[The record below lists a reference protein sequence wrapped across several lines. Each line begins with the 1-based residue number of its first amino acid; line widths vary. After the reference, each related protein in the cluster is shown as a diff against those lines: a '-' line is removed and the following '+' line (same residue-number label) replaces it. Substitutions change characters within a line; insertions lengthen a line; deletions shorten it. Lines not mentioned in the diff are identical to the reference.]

1 MHFRRAFTVSL
12 LTAVVLVVSSAA
24 FAGGVKN
31 NSTTSKGTALNAQ
44 WLMTT
49 ALSPTGVF
57 DDGYDLYD
65 NGVSGVQC
73 YFGVSGKN
81 LVLVTYNTPRTLHF
95 TFDTSQN
102 AWKTSGIPADFTA
115 VVDFYGVNYYGPYVS
130 QSIGS
135 TAEVSASLEFYVGRT
150 TYELNYPALASYRTG
165 QNTWLITSNPNDIPG
180 YPGFTASNQATLV
193 LVRRSGNITY
203 GTVNMPIKFEVTP
216 Q

>member
-12 LTAVVLVVSSAA
+12 FTLLAMAATTAA

-31 NSTTSKGTALNAQ
+31 TSTTSKGVGLTAQ
-44 WLMTT
+44 WWTNTISTT
-49 ALSPTGVF
+49 YGVF
-57 DDGYDLYD
+57 DDGNDLYE
-65 NGVSGVQC
+65 NGISGVQC

-95 TFDTSQN
+95 VFNPSQN
-102 AWKTSGIPADFTA
+102 AWKASGIPSNFQA
-115 VVDFYGVNYYGPYVS
+115 VSDFYGVNYYGAYAS
-130 QSIGS
+130 QGVGT

-150 TYELNYPALASYRTG
+150 TYELNYPALASYRTAA
-165 QNTWLITSNPNDIPG
+165 NTWLITSSPNDIPG

-203 GTVNMPIKFEVTP
+203 GTVNMPIKFEVTT